1 MSLFSAKDVFEFA
14 VRIEENG
21 EKFYRDSARKLA
33 NPEIKKLFVFLAD
46 EEVRHKQTFEKLAA
60 RMGSMQLPKQ
70 LDADY
75 KAYLDAYSENLIF
88 TESDTDRKIADID
101 DERTALFYALEKELD
116 TIHYYREIRELIPAS
131 EQGLIEK
138 IIDEER
144 SHVVKLAE
152 MKQKIT

>member
-21 EKFYRDSARKLA
+21 EKFYRDSAEKLA

-70 LDADY
+70 LDTDY
-75 KAYLDAYSENLIF
+75 KAYLNAYSENLIF
-88 TESDTDRKIADID
+88 AESDTDRKIAAID
-101 DERTALFYALEKELD
+101 DERTALLYALEKELD